1 MLWSFCIV
9 WHFYFEPGIVLV
21 NFCMVWKH
29 PYFKHMLKM
38 SFNPTDVIFWKSNK
52 MYSFQ
57 MDVGFLP
64 VDPCLQCHM
73 VSVTLMILFSW
84 DMTLCE
90 RVIRLQLSEVMYC
103 PFLSGSWGTYVS
115 HKLVCVC
122 DLQDL
127 LCSLLDYPIV
137 FVRTATNKWIKLSY
151 RSEYS
156 KINDKEAYIMFRVS
170 AQKSEYKCKIQIWY
184 PCYAF
189 RIHNHIRNIYSFIM
203 CKY

>member
-122 DLQDL
+122 VCVCVCVICRICYVHFLIIL
-127 LCSLLDYPIV
+127 LYLYV
-137 FVRTATNKWIKLSY
+137 QQQT
-151 RSEYS
+151 SE
-156 KINDKEAYIMFRVS
+156 
-170 AQKSEYKCKIQIWY
+170 
-184 PCYAF
+184 
-189 RIHNHIRNIYSFIM
+189 
-203 CKY
+203 